1 MFQSPKKMLSKLLLG
16 LLFLS
21 SFAWG
26 QDRLTLAEEAYKAGT
41 FLSHKED
48 YKHLYSVTKDRNI
61 KLTLVRKEG
70 SSDITTYK
78 YKVDGRE
85 GEGVLVIDYV
95 QDIPQE
101 AHEYP
106 APKKALVDTA
116 LAGQGADFVTT
127 AIGVGSGLAVEAN
140 PIMAPLTSGTG
151 WLLMAGL
158 KSGAALAGDSK
169 PFAECVAWRS
179 TLSKLGWS
187 AAVWNIAGTLINP
200 VVGLGAAAG
209 TWFLSSESVD
219 ADAVARCL
227 EVR

>member
-1 MFQSPKKMLSKLLLG
+1 ML
-16 LLFLS
+16 
-21 SFAWG
+21 AE
-26 QDRLTLAEEAYKAGT
+26 DRLSAVERGYKEGVY
-41 FLSHKED
+41 LSHQPD
-48 YKHLYSVTKDRNI
+48 YQHLYSHSKDRDI
-61 KLTLVRKEG
+61 KLQLVRTEG
-70 SSDITTYK
+70 NTDITRYK
-78 YKVDGRE
+78 AIVDGRQY
-85 GEGVLVIDYV
+85 EGVLLIEFDENDKAVG
-95 QDIPQE
+95 E
-101 AHEYP
+101 TEYI
-106 APKKALVDTA
+106 APVKSVVDQTMAGQLVDVASTA
-116 LAGQGADFVTT
+116 F
-127 AIGVGSGLAVEAN
+127 GVGVLGAVEAN
-140 PIMAPLTSGTG
+140 PIMAPLASGTG